1 MIQILASD
9 ILKLSTLLN
18 TSLGTSGVLVIFLL
32 LLIILYYK
40 FLTNSVNA
48 PPRFPI
54 LLSIIRGKYDFVNK
68 GPIELIQDGY
78 KSLGD
83 IFRIQLFHQSIVFL
97 IGPQAHKIFFE
108 AKDTQ
113 ISQREVYTFTIPV
126 FGKNIVYDASPKI
139 MQQQLRFVNKG

>member
-108 AKDTQ
+108 AK
-113 ISQREVYTFTIPV
+113 EVYTFTIPV